1 MKISKIFAG
10 MSALAVAATM
20 SLSAFAEGGYDEDG
34 FVQYQVQPDGFLQV
48 IDTNVTSVT
57 FTVTADWIKACKDTS
72 SYWGKGADAEDK
84 ETGEKTAW
92 DGFNIQT
99 GNNGIKITSVEFSA
113 PVKLHSA
120 LDGDAVTTLAP
131 TDTAAVDGT
140 ENWGAIFGW
149 DDYVDSTTL
158 PDDDLTVTVN
168 FEWSDAATAAGY
180 TAFKPM
186 CANGSEGLYKV
197 QLEDGVTYIK
207 GVPYKDV
214 DTEENE
220 DGYYVKKGS
229 GEAAT
234 DDGKEGGSSEGGSS
248 EGGAAAGTAEGG
260 SSEGGSTAG
269 AGESGGT
276 SAGGTGTAATGNTT
290 TGASA
295 GLALAGL
302 ALAGAAVVVSKKR

>member
-57 FTVTADWIKACKDTS
+57 FTVTADWLKACKDTS
-72 SYWGKGADAEDK
+72 SYWGKGADSEIKDDDGNV
-84 ETGEKTAW
+84 TGTEAW

-113 PVKLHSA
+113 PVKLHSE
-120 LDGDAVTTLAP
+120 LDGDAKTTFEP
-131 TDTAAVDGT
+131 TGDDAINGT
-140 ENWGAIFGW
+140 EGWGPVFGNW
-149 DDYVDSTTL
+149 DDYIDSTTL
-158 PDDDLTVTVN
+158 PDEDLTVTVN
-168 FEWSDAATAAGY
+168 FEWSDAGAAAGY

-186 CANGSEGLYKV
+186 CANGYEGLYKV

-207 GVPYKDV
+207 DVPYKDV

-229 GEAAT
+229 GEATT
-234 DDGKEGGSSEGGSS
+234 DDGTG
-248 EGGAAAGTAEGG
+248 AGTDTTTTDTTDT
-260 SSEGGSTAG
+260 TATTDNT
-269 AGESGGT
+269 AAT
-276 SAGGTGTAATGNTT
+276 TDTTTTTTTGTGTAATGNTT